1 MSENVIYTCV
11 VVDGASME
19 NLYFEADRDLDRLVS
34 KRDEYITQLS
44 TMSEDCSDEDDHEE
58 YGFYLYTCIYSID
71 LDTMEKSL
79 IDETIIDDDLDIDD
93 AEEWYGEEIDTSFL
107 DD

>member
-19 NLYFEADRDLDRLVS
+19 NLYFEVDKDIDRLVS
-34 KRDEYITQLS
+34 KRDDYINQLAIMSKETSEEEY
-44 TMSEDCSDEDDHEE
+44 EE

-79 IDETIIDDDLDIDD
+79 VDETIIDDDLD
-93 AEEWYGEEIDTSFL
+93 EEEMGEWYGEEADLSFL